1 MRAYRSIQEH
11 TLKQQVETLFSLPA
25 SSFLQ
30 GQVTIL
36 RNWLLLSVSVI
47 EISVCVS

>member
-25 SSFLQ
+25 
-30 GQVTIL
+30 IL
-36 RNWLLLSVSVI
+36 LFARLGNNSEKLAPALRVSY
-47 EISVCVS
+47 